1 MKGHYITKI
10 DMTISN
16 KGLSSAKDINLKA
29 AYEPPF
35 TQNEI
40 IKGKVKTNICQLNE
54 LPIFRNGIPYLG
66 PGNDICFNI
75 GELDNENIQNNPL
88 VKVVYSYKIETG
100 QTIYRNI
107 MIDLRYLRKLDS
119 KFLAIED

>member
-1 MKGHYITKI
+1 MVEEIKKSRDPIVIINFIERTKGHYITKI

-40 IKGKVKTNICQLNE
+40 IKGKVKINICQLNE
-54 LPIFRNGIPYLG
+54 LPIFRN
-66 PGNDICFNI
+66 
-75 GELDNENIQNNPL
+75 
-88 VKVVYSYKIETG
+88 
-100 QTIYRNI
+100 
-107 MIDLRYLRKLDS
+107 
-119 KFLAIED
+119 